1 MYRNLAI
8 EYEGEDRAR
17 LIGRRL
23 TSANNAVRAAAA
35 SVAHWHKRRI
45 ATRQLMALDDRT
57 LKDIGFFRG
66 DIHSVA
72 DTRLKTSLG
81 EARPISVPPRPAGTP
96 LSEEWVLAARRQA
109 ETAARGD
116 TLKFVI

>member
-1 MYRNLAI
+1 MN
-8 EYEGEDRAR
+8 DREPSTHDPAR
-17 LIGRRL
+17 WIGRGL
-23 TSANNAVRAAAA
+23 ATVIDAVRSAAAA
-35 SVAHWHKRRI
+35 MVRWHKRRI
-45 ATRQLMALDDRT
+45 AIRQLIALDDRT

-96 LSEEWVLAARRQA
+96 LPEEWVLAARRQA
-109 ETAARGD
+109 EAAARGD

>member
-8 EYEGEDRAR
+8 DYEGEDPAR
-17 LIGRRL
+17 LIGRGL
-23 TSANNAVRAAAA
+23 TTAINAVRAAAA
-35 SVAHWHKRRI
+35 SVARWHQRRI
-45 ATRQLMALDDRT
+45 AIRQLIALDDRT

-81 EARPISVPPRPAGTP
+81 EP
-96 LSEEWVLAARRQA
+96 WVLAARRQA
-109 ETAARGD
+109 EAAARGD

>member
-1 MYRNLAI
+1 MYRHPAI
-8 EYEGEDRAR
+8 DYEGQDPAR

-23 TSANNAVRAAAA
+23 TSAIDAVRTAA
-35 SVAHWHKRRI
+35 SVARWHQRRI

-57 LKDIGFFRG
+57 LKDIGFFRA

-72 DTRLKTSLG
+72 GERLKTTLG
-81 EARPISVPPRPAGTP
+81 EP
-96 LSEEWVLAARRQA
+96 WVLAARRQA
-109 ETAARGD
+109 EAAARGD

>member
-8 EYEGEDRAR
+8 EYEGEDPAR

-57 LKDIGFFRG
+57 LKDIGCFRG

-81 EARPISVPPRPAGTP
+81 EP
-96 LSEEWVLAARRQA
+96 WMLAARRQA
-109 ETAARGD
+109 EAAARGD

>member
-8 EYEGEDRAR
+8 EYDGEDPAR

-23 TSANNAVRAAAA
+23 TSALNAVRAAAA
-35 SVAHWHKRRI
+35 AMPSWHQRRI
-45 ATRQLMALDDRT
+45 AIRRLMALDDHI
-57 LKDIGFFRG
+57 LKDIGIRRG

-72 DTRLKTSLG
+72 EARLKTSLG
-81 EARPISVPPRPAGTP
+81 EP
-96 LSEEWVLAARRQA
+96 WVLAARRQA
-109 ETAARGD
+109 ETAAKGD

>member
-8 EYEGEDRAR
+8 EYDGEDPAR

-23 TSANNAVRAAAA
+23 TSAINAVRAAAA
-35 SVAHWHKRRI
+35 GVAHWHKRRI

-57 LKDIGFFRG
+57 LKDIGFFRA

-72 DTRLKTSLG
+72 GERLKTTLG
-81 EARPISVPPRPAGTP
+81 EP
-96 LSEEWVLAARRQA
+96 WVLAARRQA
-109 ETAARGD
+109 EAAARGD

>member
-8 EYEGEDRAR
+8 DYEGEDPAR
-17 LIGRRL
+17 LIGRGL
-23 TSANNAVRAAAA
+23 TSAINAVRAAAA
-35 SVAHWHKRRI
+35 SVAHWHQRRI
-45 ATRQLMALDDRT
+45 AIRQLMVLDDRT

-81 EARPISVPPRPAGTP
+81 EP
-96 LSEEWVLAARRQA
+96 WVLAARRQA
-109 ETAARGD
+109 EAAARGD

>member
-8 EYEGEDRAR
+8 EYDGEDPAR

-23 TSANNAVRAAAA
+23 TSAINAVRAAAA
-35 SVAHWHKRRI
+35 AMLRWRQRRI
-45 ATRQLMALDDRT
+45 AIRRLMALDDHT
-57 LKDIGFFRG
+57 LKDIGFCRG

-72 DTRLKTSLG
+72 EARLKTSLG
-81 EARPISVPPRPAGTP
+81 EP
-96 LSEEWVLAARRQA
+96 WVLAARGQA
-109 ETAARGD
+109 EAAARSD

>member
-8 EYEGEDRAR
+8 EYQGEDPAR
-17 LIGRRL
+17 LIGRGL
-23 TSANNAVRAAAA
+23 TSAIDAVRAAAA
-35 SVAHWHKRRI
+35 AMLRWRERRI

-81 EARPISVPPRPAGTP
+81 EP
-96 LSEEWVLAARRQA
+96 WVLAARRQA
-109 ETAARGD
+109 EAAARGD

>member
-8 EYEGEDRAR
+8 DYEGEDPAR

-23 TSANNAVRAAAA
+23 TSAINAVRAAAA
-35 SVAHWHKRRI
+35 SVARWHQRRI
-45 ATRQLMALDDRT
+45 AIRQLLALDDHT
-57 LKDIGFFRG
+57 LKDIGIHRG

-72 DTRLKTSLG
+72 DTRLETSLG
-81 EARPISVPPRPAGTP
+81 EP
-96 LSEEWVLAARRQA
+96 WVLAARRQA
-109 ETAARGD
+109 EAAARGD

>member
-8 EYEGEDRAR
+8 DYEGEDPAR

-23 TSANNAVRAAAA
+23 TSAIDAVRSAAA
-35 SVAHWHKRRI
+35 SFARWHQRRI
-45 ATRQLMALDDRT
+45 VIRQLIALDDRT

-66 DIHSVA
+66 DILSVA

-81 EARPISVPPRPAGTP
+81 EP
-96 LSEEWVLAARRQA
+96 WVLAARRQA
-109 ETAARGD
+109 EAAARGD

>member
-8 EYEGEDRAR
+8 DYQGEDPAR

-23 TSANNAVRAAAA
+23 TSAIDTVLAAAA
-35 SVAHWHKRRI
+35 GVAHWHKRRI
-45 ATRQLMALDDRT
+45 AIRQLMALDDHI

-72 DTRLKTSLG
+72 ESRLKTSRG
-81 EARPISVPPRPAGTP
+81 EARSISTPPRPAGTP
-96 LSEEWVLAARRQA
+96 LPEPWVLAARRQA

-116 TLKFVI
+116 TLKFVV

>member
-8 EYEGEDRAR
+8 DYQGEDPAR
-17 LIGRRL
+17 LIGRGL
-23 TSANNAVRAAAA
+23 TSAIDTVRAAVA
-35 SVAHWHKRRI
+35 SFTHWHRRRI
-45 ATRQLMALDDRT
+45 AIRQLMALDDHT

-81 EARPISVPPRPAGTP
+81 EP
-96 LSEEWVLAARRQA
+96 WVLAARRQA
-109 ETAARGD
+109 EAAARGD

>member
-8 EYEGEDRAR
+8 GYEGEDPAR
-17 LIGRRL
+17 LIGRGL
-23 TSANNAVRAAAA
+23 TSAIDAVSAAAA
-35 SVAHWHKRRI
+35 AMLSWHKRRI
-45 ATRQLMALDDRT
+45 AIRQLMALDDRT
-57 LKDIGFFRG
+57 LKAIGIRRD

-81 EARPISVPPRPAGTP
+81 EP
-96 LSEEWVLAARRQA
+96 WVLTARRQA
-109 ETAARGD
+109 EAAARGD

>member
-8 EYEGEDRAR
+8 DYQGEDPAR

-23 TSANNAVRAAAA
+23 TSAIDAVRAAAA
-35 SVAHWHKRRI
+35 GVARRHQRRI

-57 LKDIGFFRG
+57 LKDIGFFRS

-72 DTRLKTSLG
+72 GERLKTSRG
-81 EARPISVPPRPAGTP
+81 EP
-96 LSEEWVLAARRQA
+96 WVLAARRQA

>member
-8 EYEGEDRAR
+8 DYQGEDPAR
-17 LIGRRL
+17 LIGRGL
-23 TSANNAVRAAAA
+23 TSAIDAVRAAAA
-35 SVAHWHKRRI
+35 RVAHRHQRRI
-45 ATRQLMALDDRT
+45 AIRQLMALDDRT

-72 DTRLKTSLG
+72 GERLKTSLG
-81 EARPISVPPRPAGTP
+81 ESRPISAPPRPAGTP
-96 LSEEWVLAARRQA
+96 LPEPWVLAARRQA
-109 ETAARGD
+109 EAAARGD

>member
-8 EYEGEDRAR
+8 DYQGQDPAR

-23 TSANNAVRAAAA
+23 TSAIDAVRAAAA
-35 SVAHWHKRRI
+35 GFARWHQRRI
-45 ATRQLMALDDRT
+45 AIRQLMALDDRT
-57 LKDIGFFRG
+57 LEDIGFFRG

-72 DTRLKTSLG
+72 GERLKTSRG
-81 EARPISVPPRPAGTP
+81 EP
-96 LSEEWVLAARRQA
+96 WVLAARRQA
-109 ETAARGD
+109 EAAARGD

>member
-8 EYEGEDRAR
+8 DYEGEDPAR
-17 LIGRRL
+17 LIGRSL
-23 TSANNAVRAAAA
+23 TSAIDAVRAAAA
-35 SVAHWHKRRI
+35 AIGRWHRRRI
-45 ATRQLMALDDRT
+45 AIRQLMALDDHT

-72 DTRLKTSLG
+72 GERLKTSLG
-81 EARPISVPPRPAGTP
+81 EARPISIPPRPVGTP
-96 LSEEWVLAARRQA
+96 LPEPWVLAARRQA
-109 ETAARGD
+109 EAAALGD

>member
-8 EYEGEDRAR
+8 EYDGEDPAP

-23 TSANNAVRAAAA
+23 TSAIDTVRAAAA
-35 SVAHWHKRRI
+35 GLAHWHKRRI
-45 ATRQLMALDDRT
+45 AIRQLMALDDRT

-72 DTRLKTSLG
+72 NTRLKTSLG
-81 EARPISVPPRPAGTP
+81 EP
-96 LSEEWVLAARRQA
+96 WVLAARGQA

>member
-8 EYEGEDRAR
+8 DYQDEDPAR
-17 LIGRRL
+17 LIGRGL
-23 TSANNAVRAAAA
+23 TSAIDAVRAAAA
-35 SVAHWHKRRI
+35 AMLRWRERRI
-45 ATRQLMALDDRT
+45 AIRQLVALDDHT
-57 LKDIGFFRG
+57 LKDIGLYRG

-81 EARPISVPPRPAGTP
+81 EARPISAPPRPAGTP
-96 LSEEWVLAARRQA
+96 LPEEWVLAARRQA
-109 ETAARGD
+109 EAAARGD

>member
-8 EYEGEDRAR
+8 DYEGEDPAR

-23 TSANNAVRAAAA
+23 TSAIDTVRAAAA
-35 SVAHWHKRRI
+35 GFGRWHKRRI
-45 ATRQLMALDDRT
+45 ASRQLMALDDHT

-72 DTRLKTSLG
+72 EARLKTSLG
-81 EARPISVPPRPAGTP
+81 EPS
-96 LSEEWVLAARRQA
+96 VLAARRQA
-109 ETAARGD
+109 EAAARGD